1 MPLPSNLPCEVI
13 LLDDDEEDYFFLKKA
28 FQAHSDQITLQHLTD
43 PATLIASLQSA
54 QTLPS
59 LILLDM
65 HMRGKDGFEIL
76 LELKQDP
83 HLRDV
88 PVVVWSGS
96 LADQQVNQCYQ
107 AGASSV
113 VIKSADQDSLEA
125 VIGHLCNY
133 WFKAVQ
139 LPFYAKQSGC

>member
-13 LLDDDEEDYFFLKKA
+13 LLDDDEDHFFFLKKA

-133 WFKAVQ
+133 WFNAVQ